1 MKLALGNKKLVHDL
15 EGPGLRMAYW
25 FQGCSLRCPGCCNP
39 HLFSFSGGAQ
49 VEVTELIKEL
59 KDLKRNKGL
68 QGVSLLG
75 GEPCDQ
81 SESLLMLVKA
91 CKETDLSVMLYS
103 GYSLDELEEDEFRS
117 QVLEY
122 TDLLVCGRFVEEKRE
137 LTRRWI
143 GSSNQ
148 RLLFLSDR
156 YDPSDPVFYKSN
168 EVEFKLQKGRIEV
181 TGFPVVNPGEIRPV

>member
-1 MKLALGNKKLVHDL
+1 MKLVLGHKKLVQDL

-25 FQGCSLRCPGCCNP
+25 FQGCTLRCPGCCNP
-39 HLFSFSGGAQ
+39 HLFSFSGGLRL
-49 VEVTELIKEL
+49 EVSELVKEL
-59 KDLKRNKGL
+59 RNLKRDKDLK
-68 QGVSLLG
+68 GVSLLG

-81 SESLLMLVKA
+81 SEGLLMLVKA
-91 CKETDLSVMLYS
+91 CRELDLSVMLYS
-103 GYSLDELEEDEFRS
+103 GYSLDELEEDEFRRK
-117 QVLEY
+117 VLEY
-122 TDLLVCGRFVEEKRE
+122 TDLLVCGRYVQEKRE

-181 TGFPVVNPGEIRPV
+181 TGFPVVSPGEIRSA